1 MAKAK
6 MVLLV
11 NIPSMNDLP
20 ASERWLLKDH
30 AMETLSWIGPWLDE
44 YVSYRV
50 VPPPPDVYPDAVRYG
65 YYNWRVTNHVY
76 NEAPPPPTKMWT
88 IVAPV
93 PHPVRPTA
101 TDVEQIYDA
110 NVDGRREAPHM
121 HVLCYVPFEPTQD
134 FMGKELNPWDK
145 SFLRWITVFKYPEGV
160 SMEEGEKWYLDIHS
174 KEVMRQPGIIRYFSF
189 RTIHFPGHPPYPWHR
204 VSEQWYE
211 NFNCWKKSIIDSP
224 PKYTKPPWAKY
235 DEYPFLEPYVDFV
248 STFILERPTNDFL
261 RDYMGYFIHV

>member
-1 MAKAK
+1 

-145 SFLRWITVFKYPEGV
+145 SFLRWITVFKYPEV
-160 SMEEGEKWYLDIHS
+160 S
-174 KEVMRQPGIIRYFSF
+174 P
-189 RTIHFPGHPPYPWHR
+189 
-204 VSEQWYE
+204 
-211 NFNCWKKSIIDSP
+211 WKKVRSGILI
-224 PKYTKPPWAKY
+224 
-235 DEYPFLEPYVDFV
+235 
-248 STFILERPTNDFL
+248 FILRKLCGSPES
-261 RDYMGYFIHV
+261 

>member
-20 ASERWLLKDH
+20 ASERWLLKEH

-50 VPPPPDVYPDAVRYG
+50 VPPPPDLYDEVMQYG

-76 NEAPPPPTKMWT
+76 NEPTPPPTKLWT

-93 PHPVRPTA
+93 PHPVRPQA
-101 TDVEQIYDA
+101 QNVEQIYTTQIS
-110 NVDGRREAPHM
+110 GRREAPPM
-121 HVLCYVPFEPTQD
+121 HALCFVPFEPTQD
-134 FMGKELNPWDK
+134 FMGRELDYRK
-145 SFLRWITVFKYPEGV
+145 TSILRWVSIFKYPDGV
-160 SMEEGEKWYLDIHS
+160 PVEEGEQWYLDIHS
-174 KEVMRQPGIIRYFSF
+174 KEVMQQPGLIRYYSF
-189 RTIHFPGHPPYPWHR
+189 RTIQYPGHPSYPWHR
-204 VSEQWYE
+204 VTELWYE
-211 NFNCWKKSIIDSP
+211 NFDGWKKAVIDSP
-224 PKYTKPPWAKY
+224 PSYSPPTWKKHNK
-235 DEYPFLEPYVDFV
+235 YPFLEPFVDFV
-248 STFILERPTNDFL
+248 SAFILERPTNDFL